1 MTVCG
6 VQSELFFDGRCGI
19 CAAAIRWVAKNAPHI
34 IVTPDTKL
42 NVSLD
47 AVYLLHNGELTRGHK
62 AVAEVLKKTSRT
74 RTRVAGYMMTI
85 YPFGSLAA
93 LVYYIVSKNR
103 RIISRFTKLEACFI

>member
-1 MTVCG
+1 M
-6 VQSELFFDGRCGI
+6 
-19 CAAAIRWVAKNAPHI
+19 RWVAKNAPHI

-74 RTRVAGYMMTI
+74 STRVAGYMMTI